1 MSKSAVYILN
11 FKVLYNIIYEIKNF
25 FNFDLFDFENEK
37 DLLNEQ
43 KKREDRNFI
52 VLTTENFD
60 NNLIDKK
67 QIIKIENYPF
77 NFFSLVEKINS
88 NLLMQQYDFQSNIN
102 IKEYTLDL
110 NSRVV
115 SSKNNKLKLTER
127 EIEIILFLKK
137 HKNPININVLQKEV
151 WGYAEDSETHTVETH
166 VYRLRKKFQKQFQD
180 DNFIKSSKKGYY
192 IS

>member
-43 KKREDRNFI
+43 KKRGDRNFI
-52 VLTTENFD
+52 ILTTENFD

-166 VYRLRKKFQKQFQD
+166 VYRLRKKIKKAFD
-180 DNFIKSSKKGYY
+180 DQNFIQSDKKGYF
-192 IS
+192 I

>member
-11 FKVLYNIIYEIKNF
+11 FKVLYNIISEIKNF
-25 FNFDLFDFENEK
+25 FNFDLLDFDNEK
-37 DLLNEQ
+37 DLLKEQ
-43 KKREDRNFI
+43 KKRGDRSFI
-52 VLTTENFD
+52 VLTKGNF
-60 NNLIDKK
+60 NNTLIDKE

-115 SSKNNKLKLTER
+115 SYKNHKLKLTER
-127 EIEIILFLKK
+127 EIDIILF
-137 HKNPININVLQKEV
+137 
-151 WGYAEDSETHTVETH
+151 
-166 VYRLRKKFQKQFQD
+166 
-180 DNFIKSSKKGYY
+180 
-192 IS
+192 

>member
-43 KKREDRNFI
+43 KKRGDRNFI
-52 VLTTENFD
+52 VLTKENFD

-77 NFFSLVEKINS
+77 NLFSLVEKINS

-102 IKEYTLDL
+102 IKEYTLNI
-110 NSRVV
+110 NSRVF
-115 SSKNNKLKLTER
+115 SSKNNMLKLTER
-127 EIEIILFLKK
+127 EIEILLFLKK
-137 HKNPININVLQKEV
+137 QKDPININVLQKEV

-166 VYRLRKKFQKQFQD
+166 VYRLRKKIKKAFD
-180 DNFIKSSKKGYY
+180 DQNFIQSDKKGYF
-192 IS
+192 I

>member
-11 FKVLYNIIYEIKNF
+11 FKVLYNIILEIKNF
-25 FNFDLFDFENEK
+25 FNFDLLDFENEK
-37 DLLNEQ
+37 ELLNEQ
-43 KKREDRNFI
+43 KKRGDRSFI
-52 VLTTENFD
+52 VLTKENLD
-60 NNLIDKK
+60 NTLINKK

-166 VYRLRKKFQKQFQD
+166 VYRLRKKIKKTFD
-180 DNFIKSSKKGYY
+180 DQNFIQSDKKGYF
-192 IS
+192 IQ

>member
-11 FKVLYNIIYEIKNF
+11 FKVLYNIISEIKNF
-25 FNFDLFDFENEK
+25 FNFDLLDFDNEK
-37 DLLNEQ
+37 DLLKEQ
-43 KKREDRNFI
+43 KKRGDRSFI
-52 VLTTENFD
+52 VLTKGNL
-60 NNLIDKK
+60 NNTLIDKK

-77 NFFSLVEKINS
+77 NFFSLIEKINS

-166 VYRLRKKFQKQFQD
+166 VYRLRKKIKKTFD
-180 DNFIKSSKKGYY
+180 DQNFIQSDKKGYF
-192 IS
+192 I

>member
-43 KKREDRNFI
+43 KKRGDRNFI
-52 VLTTENFD
+52 ILTTENFD

-77 NFFSLVEKINS
+77 NLFSLVEKINS

-102 IKEYTLDL
+102 IKEYTLNI

-127 EIEIILFLKK
+127 EIEILLFLKK
-137 HKNPININVLQKEV
+137 QKDPININVLQKEV

-166 VYRLRKKFQKQFQD
+166 VYRLRKKIKKTFD
-180 DNFIKSSKKGYY
+180 DQNFIQSDKKGYF
-192 IS
+192 I

>member
-1 MSKSAVYILN
+1 MSKSVVYILN
-11 FKVLYNIIYEIKNF
+11 FKVLYNIISEIKNF
-25 FNFDLFDFENEK
+25 FNFDLLDFDNEK

-43 KKREDRNFI
+43 EKRGGRSFI
-52 VLTTENFD
+52 VLTKGNLSNT
-60 NNLIDKK
+60 LIDKK
-67 QIIKIENYPF
+67 QIIKIENYPI

-88 NLLMQQYDFQSNIN
+88 NLMMQQYDFQSNIN

-166 VYRLRKKFQKQFQD
+166 VYRLRKKIKKTFD
-180 DNFIKSSKKGYY
+180 DQNFIQSDKKGYF
-192 IS
+192 I

>member
-11 FKVLYNIIYEIKNF
+11 FKVLYNIISEIKNF
-25 FNFDLFDFENEK
+25 FNFDLLDFENEK
-37 DLLNEQ
+37 ELLNEQ
-43 KKREDRNFI
+43 KKRGDRSFI
-52 VLTTENFD
+52 VLTKENLD
-60 NNLIDKK
+60 NTLIDKK

-110 NSRVV
+110 NSRVI

-137 HKNPININVLQKEV
+137 QKNPININVLQKEV

-166 VYRLRKKFQKQFQD
+166 VYRLRKKIKKTFD
-180 DNFIKSSKKGYY
+180 DQNFIQSDKKGYF
-192 IS
+192 I

>member
-1 MSKSAVYILN
+1 MSKSVVYILN
-11 FKVLYNIIYEIKNF
+11 FKVLYNIISEIKNF
-25 FNFDLFDFENEK
+25 FNFDLLDFDNEK

-43 KKREDRNFI
+43 EKRGSRSFI
-52 VLTTENFD
+52 VLTKGNLSNT
-60 NNLIDKK
+60 LIDKK
-67 QIIKIENYPF
+67 QIIKIENYPI

-88 NLLMQQYDFQSNIN
+88 NLMMQQYDFQSNIN

-166 VYRLRKKFQKQFQD
+166 VYRLRKKIKKAFD
-180 DNFIKSSKKGYY
+180 DQNFIQSDKKGYF
-192 IS
+192 I

>member
-11 FKVLYNIIYEIKNF
+11 FKVLYNIILEIKNF
-25 FNFDLFDFENEK
+25 FNFDLLDFENEK
-37 DLLNEQ
+37 ELLNEQ
-43 KKREDRNFI
+43 KKRGDRSFI
-52 VLTTENFD
+52 VLTKENLD
-60 NNLIDKK
+60 NTLIDKK

-137 HKNPININVLQKEV
+137 QKSPININVLQKEV

-166 VYRLRKKFQKQFQD
+166 VYRLRKKIKKAFD
-180 DNFIKSSKKGYY
+180 DQNFIQSDKKGYF
-192 IS
+192 I

>member
-11 FKVLYNIIYEIKNF
+11 FKVLYNIIYEIKNL

-77 NFFSLVEKINS
+77 NLFSLVEKINS

-102 IKEYTLDL
+102 IKEYTLNI
-110 NSRVV
+110 NSRVF
-115 SSKNNKLKLTER
+115 SSKNNMLKLTER
-127 EIEIILFLKK
+127 EIEILLFLKK
-137 HKNPININVLQKEV
+137 QKDPININVLQKEV

-166 VYRLRKKFQKQFQD
+166 VYRLRKKIKKAFD
-180 DNFIKSSKKGYY
+180 DQNFIQSDKKGYF
-192 IS
+192 I

>member
-77 NFFSLVEKINS
+77 NLFSLVEKINS

-102 IKEYTLDL
+102 IKEYTLNI
-110 NSRVV
+110 NSRVF
-115 SSKNNKLKLTER
+115 SSKNNMLKLTER
-127 EIEIILFLKK
+127 EIEILLFLKK
-137 HKNPININVLQKEV
+137 QKDPININVLQKEV

-166 VYRLRKKFQKQFQD
+166 VYRLRKKIKKAFGDQ
-180 DNFIKSSKKGYY
+180 NFIQSDKKGYF
-192 IS
+192 I

>member
-11 FKVLYNIIYEIKNF
+11 FKVLYNIILEIKNF
-25 FNFDLFDFENEK
+25 FNFDLLDFENEK
-37 DLLNEQ
+37 ELLNEQ
-43 KKREDRNFI
+43 KKRGDRSFI
-52 VLTTENFD
+52 VLTKENLD
-60 NNLIDKK
+60 NTLIDKK

-77 NFFSLVEKINS
+77 NLFSLVEKINS

-127 EIEIILFLKK
+127 EIEIILFLKNQ
-137 HKNPININVLQKEV
+137 KNPININVLQKEV

-166 VYRLRKKFQKQFQD
+166 VYRLRKKIKKAFD
-180 DNFIKSSKKGYY
+180 DQNFIQSDKKGYF
-192 IS
+192 I